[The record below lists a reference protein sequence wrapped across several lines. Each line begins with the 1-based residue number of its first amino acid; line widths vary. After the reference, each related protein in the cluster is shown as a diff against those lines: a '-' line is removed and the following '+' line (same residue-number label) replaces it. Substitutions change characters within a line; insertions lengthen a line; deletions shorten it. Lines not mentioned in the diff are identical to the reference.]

1 MLTVK
6 EIQYIIHGCLD
17 HDRICQRKLFD
28 FTSAKVMSTCKR
40 YCTNHEDARD
50 LFQESYIKIFKS
62 LGSYNH
68 TQGDLL
74 GWVYSITKNCIFS
87 SFSKKKLE
95 IFPIDEISSEDNIL
109 IQVDHDL
116 LQEEEVLREIQNLPE
131 GYRIILN
138 MFVFDCMDH
147 AAIAGI
153 LGISESTSRSQ
164 LNRARNLLKKKL
176 ELLYNTKYEKS
187 FI

>member
-1 MLTVK
+1 MKMHVIYFKNLILKYLRVLEVIIIPR
-6 EIQYIIHGCLD
+6 EICWAGFIALQ
-17 HDRICQRKLFD
+17 KL
-28 FTSAKVMSTCKR
+28 
-40 YCTNHEDARD
+40 Y
-50 LFQESYIKIFKS
+50 
-62 LGSYNH
+62 
-68 TQGDLL
+68 
-74 GWVYSITKNCIFS
+74 FS

-147 AAIAGI
+147 AAIADI

-164 LNRARNLLKKKL
+164 LNRARNLLKRNWNYFTIQNMKKFHL
-176 ELLYNTKYEKS
+176 
-187 FI
+187 IIG